1 MGFLIQNEGR
11 EDSRTQGVLW
21 GCSFAFPGPQVKANE
36 EPEQPRKG
44 RMIQG
49 LDSLGTKTCIPPAAK
64 EAGGAEVLVRAGQCG
79 TSGDRSKPGHQPQ
92 V

>member
-1 MGFLIQNEGR
+1 MGFLIQNKGR

-21 GCSFAFPGPQVKANE
+21 GCSFACPGPLVKANE

-44 RMIQG
+44 RTIKG

-64 EAGGAEVLVRAGQCG
+64 EPGGAEVLVRAGQCG
-79 TSGDRSKPGHQPQ
+79 MGADRSQPEHQPQ